1 MDYNEM
7 DQEFAQLVKRT
18 FESGMEVEVL
28 FEALATMQLHPHA
41 SPKLALQIGLN
52 EWDK

>member
-7 DQEFAQLVKRT
+7 DQEFAQLVKRA
-18 FESGMEVEVL
+18 FDSGMEVEVI
-28 FEALATMQLHPHA
+28 FEALNTMREHPMA
-41 SPKLALQIGLN
+41 SPKLALQVGLN

>member
-7 DQEFAQLVKRT
+7 DQEFAQLVKRV
-18 FESGMEVEVL
+18 FDSGMEVEVI
-28 FEALATMQLHPHA
+28 FEALATMQSHPHA
-41 SPKLALQIGLN
+41 SPKLALQVGLN

>member
-1 MDYNEM
+1 MDYKEM

-18 FESGMEVEVL
+18 FKSGMEVEII
-28 FEALATMQLHPHA
+28 FEALATMQSHPYA